1 MKLLDRIALT
11 LLIIAGL
18 HLVLTHLFQ
27 IDLVSQWITPIHP
40 YAEDIFYM
48 IIGISTLW
56 CFKYYNYTPRGG
68 SRLRGR

>member
-18 HLVLTHLFQ
+18 HLVLTNLFQ

-40 YAEDIFYM
+40 YAEDIFYI

-56 CFKYYNYTPRGG
+56 CFKYYGYTPRGG